1 MPGGLETMHFR
12 DETSKTFYLRKIQLR
27 RNNSADIKCKQLTST
42 RQEQHRSYTTQHP
55 QCVVSLKIRYKKM
68 KDLD

>member
-1 MPGGLETMHFR
+1 M
-12 DETSKTFYLRKIQLR
+12 TFYLRKIQLR

-55 QCVVSLKIRYKKM
+55 QCVFYWKPDIKK
-68 KDLD
+68 

>member
-1 MPGGLETMHFR
+1 MGLQTMYFR
-12 DETSKTFYLRKIQLR
+12 SETSMTFYLRKIQLR

-55 QCVVSLKIRYKKM
+55 QCVFY
-68 KDLD
+68 